1 MLAPVTEA
9 DFGEDDLL
17 RLNLESAALWPA
29 FAAELE
35 EATGMPTGYRSDGAL
50 VVAVDRDDA
59 EELRRLHQLQ
69 RSLGLQ
75 SDWLLPSAG
84 RAVGARFGAPGP
96 GGGRAPRG
104 GPGGAG
110 GG

>member
-17 RLNLESAALWPA
+17 RLNLESAAMWPA

-75 SDWLLPSAG
+75 SDWLRPSAA
-84 RAVGARFGAPGP
+84 RALEPRLAPRLPRAARPP
-96 GGGRAPRG
+96 PRAP
-104 GPGGAG
+104 P
-110 GG
+110 

>member
-9 DFGEDDLL
+9 DFGEDELL

-50 VVAVDRDDA
+50 VVAVDRGDA
-59 EELRRLHQLQ
+59 AGLRRLHQLKP
-69 RSLGLQ
+69 SLGLQ
-75 SDWLLPSAG
+75 SDLLAPP
-84 RAVGARFGAPGP
+84 GARGPGARLGAPGAGP
-96 GGGRAPRG
+96 GRPPPR
-104 GPGGAG
+104 GPGG
-110 GG
+110 

>member
-9 DFGEDDLL
+9 DFGEDELL

-50 VVAVDRDDA
+50 VVAVDRDAA
-59 EELRRLHQLQ
+59 EELRRLHQLH
-69 RSLGLQ
+69 RSPGLQ
-75 SDWLLPSAG
+75 SDWPVASA
-84 RAVGARFGAPGP
+84 AGAL
-96 GGGRAPRG
+96 
-104 GPGGAG
+104 GAG
-110 GG
+110 VAPPVAGADAA